1 VSRYRF
7 ELASP
12 ADDDN
17 LRHVIAETAMPGR
30 IQVAFRREPSFFA
43 AAVVE
48 GHATQVVAARDTT
61 TGQIVGFGCRS
72 LRNVYVNGQPRQVGY
87 LSGLRLLAEHRSVGL
102 VARGFAFFRQLHA
115 DGKAGFYLTTIAEDN
130 RGAMNVLLGGRAG
143 LPRYHDHG
151 RYLTAVLSTKR
162 RRSKPTSDVRL
173 ATDEQLDDIL
183 AFWRLQGPKR
193 QFFPAYQ
200 MDDFRADGALR
211 GLAARDVLVARVDGA
226 IVGTLALWDQRPFR
240 QIVVAGYD
248 GVIRVLR
255 PWYNAWAAIRGS
267 PRLPRRGSM
276 IDCLVG
282 AALVVVD
289 GRQDI
294 VQALVDRALAAAAQR
309 GISRVT
315 IGLHESDPLLATVHR
330 YPARW
335 YATRLFLACWEDGE
349 AEIAALDQRPS
360 YLELG
365 SL

>member
-7 ELASP
+7 ELATP
-12 ADDDN
+12 ADDED
-17 LRHVIAETAMPGR
+17 LRRVIAETAMPGR

-61 TGQIVGFGCRS
+61 TGRIVGFGCRS

-87 LSGLRLLAEHRSVGL
+87 LSGLRLLAEHRSIGL

-130 RGAMNVLLGGRAG
+130 RATMNVLLGGRAG
-143 LPRYHDHG
+143 LPRYHDFG
-151 RYLTAVLSTKR
+151 RYLTAVVSTKR
-162 RRSKPTSDVRL
+162 GRSNATGDVRP
-173 ATDEQLDDIL
+173 ATEKELKDVL
-183 AFWRLQGPKR
+183 AFWQSQGPTR

-200 MDDFRADGALR
+200 TDDFRTDGALR
-211 GLAARDVLVARVDGA
+211 GLAASDVLVARVDGA

-240 QIVVAGYD
+240 QIIVAGYD
-248 GVIRVLR
+248 GVIRAVR
-255 PWYNAWAAIRGS
+255 PWYNAWAAIRGA
-267 PRLPRRGSM
+267 PRLPPRGSTV
-276 IDCLVG
+276 DCLVA
-282 AALVVVD
+282 AALVVIE

-294 VQALVDRALAAAAQR
+294 VAALFDRALAVAAQR
-309 GISRVT
+309 GVSRVS
-315 IGLHESDPLLATVHR
+315 IGLHESDPLLATVRR

-349 AEIAALDQRPS
+349 TEIAALDQRPK